1 MDNKPIWSPRS
12 RAGLEPHASI
22 KVIWVT
28 RVANKLLERL
38 KLGEPVAG
46 CIGHPQNGEV
56 IRSQDFEMGCELVKK
71 VHNHND
77 KVDMSGKLEAY
88 FVDTCEKIS
97 SSELTSLLHF
107 LLELNKNEERWSYQA
122 KELFYLLEREMCRR
136 LYSCFQEKLHKN
148 EDFLK
153 FAEKNIHLMLEYE
166 VGYKLFMA
174 YTRYCMF
181 DFSSAVSLENLPLL
195 LLSTIRVLDRSYVL
209 FSLLEDFVLRNY
221 DHLDINTLSFFCVS
235 SLICSHPITSC
246 QLLDQ
251 LGTTLMCQLQSSLND
266 NVVNILKGVQFSG
279 YNKVSFYCDFELCM
293 ERNYTI
299 SKCQINQLIHIIKA
313 FKEVGKC
320 SDNLLRDSAER
331 CKSLVKQEY
340 SYKFR
345 TKDFGIL
352 AHTLGYFQYRDTSDN
367 DIYTL
372 CADQIV
378 ERMDN
383 TNEPSK
389 NDLMYMTSCAAGL
402 LYAGKF
408 HHRLFDVL
416 FGIPGLETSLLD
428 VRRSELL
435 LIDGTLR
442 LQHPEYT
449 GRLLESH
456 SLTGLKRAIRK
467 EWSLDRE
474 LSRRPELKMAIDT
487 LKLLVGENN
496 VRLDY
501 VLSHIKSADII
512 LCLDRENKV
521 VKPDLSRT
529 RRVAIQVVGLKHYIK
544 DTGMLLGRYALKQ
557 RQLKY
562 LGFQI
567 ITVYPHEERS
577 VLTFGTEAEQKEFWI
592 NKLKSNGIVLP

>member
-1 MDNKPIWSPRS
+1 MYQIYRFCRTSISYVHRRSLPSKQTFLGPNSCFGCKYSGGVRSAKQVTESMDNKPIWSPRS

-88 FVDTCEKIS
+88 FVDKCEKIS

-148 EDFLK
+148 EDFFK

-251 LGTTLMCQLQSSLND
+251 LGTTLMCQLQSSLMIMWLIFSKVYNFLATIKCPFI
-266 NVVNILKGVQFSG
+266 VILSSVWSVITLFLSAR
-279 YNKVSFYCDFELCM
+279 L
-293 ERNYTI
+293 I
-299 SKCQINQLIHIIKA
+299 S
-313 FKEVGKC
+313 
-320 SDNLLRDSAER
+320 
-331 CKSLVKQEY
+331 
-340 SYKFR
+340 
-345 TKDFGIL
+345 
-352 AHTLGYFQYRDTSDN
+352 
-367 DIYTL
+367 
-372 CADQIV
+372 
-378 ERMDN
+378 
-383 TNEPSK
+383 
-389 NDLMYMTSCAAGL
+389 
-402 LYAGKF
+402 
-408 HHRLFDVL
+408 
-416 FGIPGLETSLLD
+416 
-428 VRRSELL
+428 
-435 LIDGTLR
+435 
-442 LQHPEYT
+442 
-449 GRLLESH
+449 
-456 SLTGLKRAIRK
+456 
-467 EWSLDRE
+467 
-474 LSRRPELKMAIDT
+474 
-487 LKLLVGENN
+487 
-496 VRLDY
+496 
-501 VLSHIKSADII
+501 
-512 LCLDRENKV
+512 
-521 VKPDLSRT
+521 
-529 RRVAIQVVGLKHYIK
+529 
-544 DTGMLLGRYALKQ
+544 
-557 RQLKY
+557 
-562 LGFQI
+562 
-567 ITVYPHEERS
+567 
-577 VLTFGTEAEQKEFWI
+577 
-592 NKLKSNGIVLP
+592 